1 MLSVLLGKNPFIFY
15 EGSTS
20 ANDAVPFTVRLDGQS
35 YAVDLRNYART
46 SVATLRDAVVS
57 TGQVDDSLFNT
68 DGAWWRYR
76 RNWHGGAGQSIMDLG
91 DNRDARRFNTSIGI
105 DVWTE
110 GQLRLLPSTG
120 TVNTTVNGSNIQI
133 VTTESHI
140 YIMDSAGVYRSS
152 DMSTWTEITGL
163 AGTPQALAS
172 DGIDVYIGTTT
183 KLFTVD
189 PSSAAA
195 SQLHNGEADGLWF
208 VGNYLLKSRDN
219 HLYSMSTS
227 GTETLILEHF
237 QTSFK
242 WTTAFA
248 VGSKIY
254 AGGYAGIKSELYGFS
269 ISSAGALVVGAEAAP
284 FGQNELLINAVSHV
298 GVVLICTNKG
308 IRLSNVGQDGSITYG
323 PLIDDPG
330 YVRGAFAEGRY
341 IWFTWSNMATGKT
354 GCGRVDISITPAEL
368 QPAYATDVYAEA
380 TGTVTAV
387 ARFNNRTV
395 FGVATHGVYASSTTG
410 YVTSGT
416 LSSGKIYY
424 GAVEQKSVTDALA
437 DFAQLAANQKIT
449 VSVTNDLG
457 EEINTAT
464 ASLLGQVNVD
474 VQLDGEQGNY
484 FVVDVMLE
492 GPGTS
497 TPTFHYWRLRAFPV
511 VPPVEQFLVPLM
523 LFSKT
528 VVNDGQGQL
537 MSMSTSEQLQNL
549 VEVWQSKRPV
559 TYVEGTES
567 RRVRIE
573 AYEYKPHD
581 WADTHNGFEG
591 ILTVRL
597 VTL

>member
-91 DNRDARRFNTSIGI
+91 DNRDARRFDTSIGV

-110 GQLRLLPSTG
+110 GQLRLLPSTSA
-120 TVNTTVNGSNIQI
+120 VNTTVDGAEILI
-133 VTTESHI
+133 ATTSSYI
-140 YIMDSAGVYRSS
+140 YILDVDGVYRSS
-152 DMSTWTEITGL
+152 DMSTWTQITGL
-163 AGTPQALAS
+163 AGTPLALCT
-172 DGIDVYIGTTT
+172 DGIDAYIGTST
-183 KLFTVD
+183 KLFKVE
-189 PSSAAA
+189 PASVAAVNV
-195 SQLHNGEADGLWF
+195 HNNKTDGIWF
-208 VGNYLLKSRDN
+208 VGNYLLASRDH
-219 HLYSMSTS
+219 HLYSVSSS
-227 GTETLILEHF
+227 GAETKITEHF
-237 QTSFK
+237 QDTFK

-254 AGGYAGIKSELYGFS
+254 AGGYSGTKSELYGFS

-330 YVRGAFAEGRY
+330 YVRSAFAEGKY

-354 GCGRVDISITPAEL
+354 GCGRVDISLTPAEL
-368 QPAYATDVYAEA
+368 QPAYATDVYAEK
-380 TGTVTAV
+380 TGDVTAV
-387 ARFNNRTV
+387 ARFNDRTV
-395 FGVATHGVYASSTTG
+395 FGVATHGVYASSTTA

-424 GAVEQKSVTDALA
+424 GAVEQKSVTDALS
-437 DFAQLAANQKIT
+437 DFAQLAANQKVT
-449 VSVTNDLG
+449 LSVTDDLG

-464 ASLLGQVNVD
+464 ASALGQTNVD

-484 FVVDVMLE
+484 FVVNITLE

-528 VVNDGQGQL
+528 VINDGQGQL
-537 MSMSTSEQLQNL
+537 MSMSTSEQLQHL
-549 VEVWQSKRPV
+549 VEVWQNKRPV
-559 TYVEGTES
+559 TYVEGTQT